1 MKLNNV
7 TFILFIKRCSLRI
20 FVLTSFGFSDPYSD
34 YVLLYWNIC
43 VVFREKPVQ
52 THLKNV
58 YSLLSVGLI
67 AATIGAYV
75 FTASTFVQVIH
86 MLFKHVLIFAH
97 TVLWMLLFRNLV
109 FQSWAFGILLFSAI
123 ASIASCCYIMFTQH
137 TESQLWNRMAAFVI
151 FTLATGRFLSPFLSV
166 VR

>member
-1 MKLNNV
+1 MNLNNV

-34 YVLLYWNIC
+34 YVLLYWIIC
-43 VVFREKPVQ
+43 VVFRD
-52 THLKNV
+52 LKNV
-58 YSLLSVGLI
+58 YSLLSVGVI

-123 ASIASCCYIMFTQH
+123 ASIDSCCYIMFTQH